1 MLVAAVL
8 TGAAVYLL
16 AGFLSGHPPRLRRT
30 GWREPA
36 TIGAQQ
42 LWLTQAGVR
51 LKPVQFWV
59 GSTGVGA
66 AVFVLVALATRTAA
80 VAVVPAVTAAAIP
93 RLYFTRV
100 RARRLRDVQAA
111 WPDGLRQ
118 IVASIAAG
126 MSLPQSLAGLAVSGP
141 LPLRDAFTRFGSL
154 AHMVGAV
161 AALEVV
167 KSELADPTSDRVL
180 EVLILAQQRGG
191 RILPDVLKD
200 LAEATTKDI
209 RTLEEIATDALESK
223 INARAV
229 FVLPWIVLAMLT
241 AQPGHFRDFYQS
253 PGGLAVIGLAAAASL
268 AGMWLV
274 GRLSRDL
281 AEPRVFDRQGP

>member
-1 MLVAAVL
+1 VL
-8 TGAAVYLL
+8 TGGAVYLL
-16 AGFLSGHPPRLRRT
+16 AGFVSGHPPRLRRT
-30 GWREPA
+30 ALRGPA
-36 TIGAQQ
+36 TTGAEQ

-59 GSTGVGA
+59 GSIGVGS
-66 AVFVLVALATRTAA
+66 AVFVLVALATHTPA

-141 LPLRDAFTRFGSL
+141 VPLREAFTRFGSL
-154 AHMVGAV
+154 ANMVGAV

-167 KSELADPTSDRVL
+167 SPSSPTPPPTGYSKS
-180 EVLILAQQRGG
+180 
-191 RILPDVLKD
+191 
-200 LAEATTKDI
+200 
-209 RTLEEIATDALESK
+209 
-223 INARAV
+223 
-229 FVLPWIVLAMLT
+229 
-241 AQPGHFRDFYQS
+241 
-253 PGGLAVIGLAAAASL
+253 
-268 AGMWLV
+268 
-274 GRLSRDL
+274 
-281 AEPRVFDRQGP
+281 